1 MVVKGI
7 AHKVIFGFFNGPMTN
22 ILCGTIKLH
31 NKVVDRNLGE
41 TRWLESCPECCPHV
55 SGLKAKKADHT
66 HRRIQETVTQ
76 GANVRTVYFVH
87 PNNVGGLSYER
98 EETKVGA
105 TVTRDESRHYISVG
119 GAVVAVVKTLNGAG
133 VVSSD
138 NNLTQYWHKDALGSV
153 VAVSNAAGV
162 VQERMAFDAWGRRVR
177 STGLADAAVN
187 PAHGDRGYTG
197 HEHLDE
203 QGLIHMNGRI
213 AHPLLGRF
221 LSSDPHVQDPNDLQ
235 NFNRYS
241 YVLNN
246 PLKYTDPS
254 GEFWWYVA
262 YAAGA
267 ALARNGNEYWQIVG
281 VVLMAYSGV
290 AAADGGAF
298 GVAGATQT
306 QSQTLAT
313 VAFGAVG
320 GAASPGATSQDVVL
334 GAIMAGALNVVGG
347 TLTGE
352 SMMGQRILAHAFLGC
367 MQGMVSGGQCGPSA
381 IAMAAGKAVTE
392 GLEGSG
398 LGKYQGAAIAAV
410 AGGAGAVIGGGKFA
424 NGAVQAGFGYLF
436 NELGSCYQ
444 RGYCTNDR
452 VSDGRIM
459 SLDKSI
465 QSDVT
470 GFVNQVGAELGVD
483 LRVSQGTRTIQQQ
496 NELYAQGRTQ
506 SALNAVGLSNVQ
518 AQPQLPRVTDAYG
531 IQSNHVSGKAFDVVR
546 MTSNG
551 GVNWTPIDP
560 SIAAIGARYGFTW
573 GGTFRKPDY
582 PHFQK

>member
-1 MVVKGI
+1 MTRSVTWTGFNHAATMSYKG
-7 AHKVIFGFFNGPMTN
+7 ATTAFKF
-22 ILCGTIKLH
+22 
-31 NKVVDRNLGE
+31 
-41 TRWLESCPECCPHV
+41 
-55 SGLKAKKADHT
+55 DHT

-352 SMMGQRILAHAFLGC
+352 SMMGQRVLAHAFLGC

-392 GLEGSG
+392 GLAASG
-398 LGKYQGAAIAAV
+398 LDKYEGAAIAAV

-436 NELGSCYQ
+436 NRLSTHRGDPGDAMSPESHPARGMSDTAGDRLGIKFF
-444 RGYCTNDR
+444 RA
-452 VSDGRIM
+452 IP
-459 SLDKSI
+459 
-465 QSDVT
+465 
-470 GFVNQVGAELGVD
+470 GVD
-483 LRVSQGTRTIQQQ
+483 LVGCAAGQCSGGQWLLAGVAAVPIGGGGLSVTGRAITLTELTSFAVAAKPVGQFGLQLSMVGRSATADLYSLAAAYGHTVGTMAQTAKGPVLGFSSGSVTIGLRAFSTQGQTTIQVT
-496 NELYAQGRTQ
+496 N
-506 SALNAVGLSNVQ
+506 GLGTG
-518 AQPQLPRVTDAYG
+518 LK
-531 IQSNHVSGKAFDVVR
+531 I
-546 MTSNG
+546 
-551 GVNWTPIDP
+551 
-560 SIAAIGARYGFTW
+560 RY
-573 GGTFRKPDY
+573 
-582 PHFQK
+582 